1 MQSFLDES
9 AFSSRQFRFW
19 YLFGLVLSSTIILFA
34 NKKKNSLITEHTYSA
49 PTKWMRGKGRITL
62 QFGCCYNYAKVKSFH
77 L

>member
-49 PTKWMRGKGRITL
+49 PTKWMRGKGRGASPFNLDAAIIM
-62 QFGCCYNYAKVKSFH
+62 QR
-77 L
+77 